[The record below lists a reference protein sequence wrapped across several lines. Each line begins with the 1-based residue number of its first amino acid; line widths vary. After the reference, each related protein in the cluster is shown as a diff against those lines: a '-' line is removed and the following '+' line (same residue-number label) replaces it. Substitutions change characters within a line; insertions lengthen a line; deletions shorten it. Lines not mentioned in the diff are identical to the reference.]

1 MNSNCHL
8 TNSTLIQVIPN
19 IFFLAQEMRLVRVE
33 VILMLNGGLMRYAYK
48 NNHGFIGSVE
58 AWKQNLN
65 GTNKALYYVL
75 EHEMRIKF
83 DLYFENRRN
92 AVLRGKQNGMD
103 YYYSRLLGIVV
114 RYSWVIS
121 GKNNPILLVTP
132 REIDIPSNDE
142 ISDWKDRQ
150 I

>member
-1 MNSNCHL
+1 
-8 TNSTLIQVIPN
+8 
-19 IFFLAQEMRLVRVE
+19 
-33 VILMLNGGLMRYAYK
+33 MRYAYK

>member
-1 MNSNCHL
+1 
-8 TNSTLIQVIPN
+8 VIPN